1 MRFKIY
7 INIPFLY
14 KKDHSLVAGLFLYI
28 SNSSTGPVFFVVR
41 SLICTNN
48 RSLLLLDVLYRLQRK
63 AGRIFIQDQIRIYIY
78 MINYSIL
85 KMNLLK
91 KHILIWLVATNIW
104 IKHQCTKETKNCC
117 TFLQKYYQ
125 NTIFLFGFPAY
136 TKPNAVF

>member
-1 MRFKIY
+1 
-7 INIPFLY
+7 
-14 KKDHSLVAGLFLYI
+14 
-28 SNSSTGPVFFVVR
+28 
-41 SLICTNN
+41 
-48 RSLLLLDVLYRLQRK
+48 
-63 AGRIFIQDQIRIYIY
+63 